1 MRATP
6 INVPMEEPSDV
17 VDYYCVRM
25 ADEFGSPLFEGKL
38 GVFGVET
45 ELAMVSDLTRS
56 LGAGRLHR
64 LDANGVYSVPT
75 ARQVCR
81 RLADL
86 GVPWLEDPCRTLD
99 ETARLRDDGV
109 PISFSTHQVD
119 LVRAA
124 RSGVPDAFCIDA
136 TEMGGLRRTQDF
148 LRTCAALGIDFWCYS
163 GDGGIMTAAYLH
175 LGAAEPSMIRPHQS
189 LFRFAADVVVEQGPY
204 SPRDGVLP
212 VPDGPGLGVTLDRVA
227 LGRLHE
233 RFRREGDTGA
243 AAGDAAY
250 RSAFRQQ

>member
-1 MRATP
+1 MGGRVRDHVAFTEYFAFR
-6 INVPMEEPSDV
+6 VGREEEPSDV
-17 VDYYCVRM
+17 VDYCVRM
-25 ADEFGSPLFEGKL
+25 ADECGSPLFEGKL

-86 GVPWLEDPCRTLD
+86 GVPWLENPCRTLD
-99 ETARLRDDGV
+99 EMARLHDDGV

-148 LRTCAALGIDFWCYS
+148 VRACAALGIDFWCYS
-163 GDGGIMTAAYLH
+163 GDGGARETW
-175 LGAAEPSMIRPHQS
+175 
-189 LFRFAADVVVEQGPY
+189 
-204 SPRDGVLP
+204 VLP
-212 VPDGPGLGVTLDRVA
+212 PAATPVAAPSASSSRPMFGQAASPEGPMLPEFRVTPV
-227 LGRLHE
+227 
-233 RFRREGDTGA
+233 F
-243 AAGDAAY
+243 
-250 RSAFRQQ
+250 